1 MMYSDALLTLG
12 ILFSVGLLADQIGH
26 RTRIPRVTLLLVCG
40 LGAGAFDL
48 LPDQFSAL
56 TDIVMVAA
64 LTLVAFLLG
73 GSLQPKTLRTHGLAI
88 LTISIAIV
96 SLTLGIVTVGLWLLG
111 VELALAL
118 ILASIATATAP
129 AATLDVLK
137 QVGHSNGFTCTLEG
151 IVAIDDVWGLLTF
164 SLCLTLAS
172 SIAISDG
179 QAGFSALYEIG
190 GAIVLGGLIGL
201 PATYLSGRI
210 KAGEPLQI
218 EALAISFLT
227 AGLAVTLDVSFLI
240 SGIVVGALI
249 ASLAQHHRRAFHEIE
264 HIKLPFMIVFFILA
278 GASLDLSSV
287 KELGFVGLALVAL
300 RVIARLLGGWV
311 GASLAREPKPLRHL
325 YGPALLPQAGVS
337 IGMALIAG
345 LTFPQWK
352 DQIMALIVGTTVVFE
367 LFGPFCTMWA
377 VRKSAPIQCS
387 DAPAQRLHKG
397 A

>member
-56 TDIVMVAA
+56 TDIVMVAS

-111 VELALAL
+111 VEPALAL
-118 ILASIATATAP
+118 ILASIAAATAP

-137 QVGHSNGFTCTLEG
+137 QVGHSNGFTRTLEG

-190 GAIVLGGLIGL
+190 GAIVLGGLIGF
-201 PATYLSGRI
+201 PAAYLSGRI

-227 AGLAVTLDVSFLI
+227 AGLAVTFDVSFLI

-249 ASLAQHHRRAFHEIE
+249 ASLAKHHTRAFHEIE

-287 KELGFVGLALVAL
+287 KDLGFVGLALVAL

-311 GASLAREPKPLRHL
+311 GASLAREAKPLRHL

-367 LFGPFCTMWA
+367 LFGPLCTMWA
-377 VRKSAPIQCS
+377 VRKSAPTQCS